1 MENEIWNEGQ
11 LGPVEGVLST
21 IDQLIID
28 RCIMEEVKQN
38 HRNLAIAFYD
48 YKKAYDKAHHDWM
61 LRVCGWIGIPSIF
74 NRGSILTSDSKSL
87 VFLNPIQITQILIQ
101 VLIW

>member
-1 MENEIWNEGQ
+1 MIGVIAKYMREHTMENEIWNEGQ

-48 YKKAYDKAHHDWM
+48 YKKAYDKAYHDWM
-61 LRVCGWIGIPSIF
+61 LRVCDG
-74 NRGSILTSDSKSL
+74 
-87 VFLNPIQITQILIQ
+87 
-101 VLIW
+101 